1 VNPVRKLG
9 YNTEI
14 RSSSPDGPEKILVL
28 FLWSDEHITVCE
40 NNFCSKEVVDDEAV
54 LSY

>member
-1 VNPVRKLG
+1 MEGKGHTQENITLLVNPVRKLG

-28 FLWSDEHITVCE
+28 FL
-40 NNFCSKEVVDDEAV
+40 
-54 LSY
+54 